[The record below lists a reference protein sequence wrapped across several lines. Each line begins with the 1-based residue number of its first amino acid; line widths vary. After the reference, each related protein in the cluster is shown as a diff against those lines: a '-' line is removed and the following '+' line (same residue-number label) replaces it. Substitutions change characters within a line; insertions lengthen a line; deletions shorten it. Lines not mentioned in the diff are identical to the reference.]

1 MFLFKMLSRIGVLQ
15 GVTTSNSSR
24 TTQSSSSRDSFN
36 GGGIRAIGLESSQG
50 NVLVMGRVRAE
61 KVNWTRIFFILFFF
75 LRNFWSTWWFII
87 NCSKAGGALKH
98 WKIIKKSK
106 KKLPKIWRPS
116 LFKLAFWRKLAD
128 WTRKS

>member
-50 NVLVMGRVRAE
+50 NVLVMGWVRVRFGQGSGQAQVVFGFSFS
-61 KVNWTRIFFILFFF
+61 KPIFLY
-75 LRNFWSTWWFII
+75 
-87 NCSKAGGALKH
+87 
-98 WKIIKKSK
+98 
-106 KKLPKIWRPS
+106 PKI
-116 LFKLAFWRKLAD
+116 
-128 WTRKS
+128 

>member
-50 NVLVMGRVRAE
+50 NVLVMGQVGLGSSSSQVWVRFGSGSGFGVSP
-61 KVNWTRIFFILFFF
+61 KTCRF
-75 LRNFWSTWWFII
+75 
-87 NCSKAGGALKH
+87 
-98 WKIIKKSK
+98 KKQN
-106 KKLPKIWRPS
+106 
-116 LFKLAFWRKLAD
+116 
-128 WTRKS
+128 